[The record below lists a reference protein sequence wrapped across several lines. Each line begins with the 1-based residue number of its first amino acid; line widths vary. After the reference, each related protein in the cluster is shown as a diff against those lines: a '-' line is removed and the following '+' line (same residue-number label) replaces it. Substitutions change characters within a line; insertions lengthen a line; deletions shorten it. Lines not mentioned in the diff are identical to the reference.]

1 MMIPMETYLRR
12 GQQSLRRILS
22 QPKTRLILRAT
33 GYALASFLFSAAG
46 LLHGALPLAMA
57 FVLACSGWSAV
68 LAGAGGCLGYL
79 VFWGAAGYQ
88 GILWSALALITAL
101 LLGDRRLTRDVPF
114 LIPALAGLLI
124 SGSGVFFQA
133 WLADDTS
140 VGLYLLRVGLGVG
153 SSWLFTKV
161 LQGRNPIL
169 DWLACGLAVLSL
181 AQIAPI
187 LPLNLGIIAGSAL
200 SVLGAFPAAAM
211 AGLALDLSGISPVSM
226 TAILCGA
233 YLIRFLPHYP
243 RWIGMLAPAAAGV
256 FLLSVTGTYCP
267 ALLPGLLL
275 GGAVGTVLPLP
286 PKIPSRRGETGVA
299 QVRLEMAA
307 NALSQSGQLL
317 LEVPEVPVDEDSLVR
332 RAAELSCSTCPCR
345 RGCKD
350 SPRIADLPGL
360 LLHKPLLSSQE
371 LPVICRKSSRFLAQL
386 HRFQEQLRSIQ
397 ADRLRQQEYRDAL
410 VQQYRFLSRY
420 LQTLSDQLTCKAERN
435 RPVFSPS
442 VEIYANRP
450 EEENGDRVMRF
461 AGVGCRYYV
470 LLCDG
475 MGTGLGAIQEAGIA
489 LQLLRRLLSAGF
501 PPEHALQSLNS
512 LCALRS
518 RAGAV
523 TIDMA
528 ELQLDTGRVQLYK
541 WGAMPSFL
549 ICGTGAKKIGTAGP
563 PPGLSVAD
571 GPGTT
576 YQLSLRRGE
585 TLVLVSDGV
594 FEEDALHCCL
604 NMAGS
609 SPGELAKSL
618 LTCSQYT
625 GEDDATVVLVHLD
638 PGLAAT

>member
-1 MMIPMETYLRR
+1 MMIPLETYLRR
-12 GQQSLRRILS
+12 GQHSLRQLLS
-22 QPKTRLILRAT
+22 QPKTRLVLRAI
-33 GYALASFLFSAAG
+33 GYFLAGFVLSAAG

-57 FVLACSGWSAV
+57 LVIASRGWSAV
-68 LAGAGGCLGYL
+68 FAAAGGCLGYWL
-79 VFWGAAGYQ
+79 FWGAAGQQ
-88 GILWSALALITAL
+88 GMVWVGLALATVLLFGEGRVAREVPL
-101 LLGDRRLTRDVPF
+101 LL
-114 LIPALAGLLI
+114 PALTGLLI
-124 SGSGVFFQA
+124 SGCGVFFQA
-133 WLADDTS
+133 WLADDTA
-140 VGLYLLRVGLGVG
+140 VGLYLLRVGLGAG
-153 SSWLFTKV
+153 SSWLFTRV

-187 LPLNLGIIAGSAL
+187 LPLNLGIITGSAL
-200 SVLGAFPAAAM
+200 AVMGAFPAAAM

-233 YLIRFLPHYP
+233 YLIRFLPRYP
-243 RWIGMLAPAAAGV
+243 RWVGMLAPAAAGL
-256 FLLSVTGTYCP
+256 FLLSVKGTYCP
-267 ALLPGLLL
+267 GILPGLLL
-275 GGAVGTVLPLP
+275 GGIVGTLLPLP
-286 PKIPSRRGETGVA
+286 PKVPSRRGETGVA
-299 QVRLEMAA
+299 QVRLEIAA
-307 NALSQSGQLL
+307 GALSQTQQLL
-317 LEVPEVPVDEDSLVR
+317 LEVPEVPVDEDSLLL

-350 SPRIADLPGL
+350 STRIAELPGV

-371 LPVICRKSSRFLAQL
+371 LPVVCRKSSRFLAQL
-386 HRFQEQLRSIQ
+386 HRAQEQLRSIQ

-410 VQQYRFLSRY
+410 VQQYRFLSQY
-420 LQTLSDQLTCKAERN
+420 LQSLSDQLTYKPDRN
-435 RPVFSPS
+435 IPIFSPKTQ
-442 VEIYANRP
+442 IYANRP
-450 EEENGDRVMRF
+450 EEENGDRILRF
-461 AGVGCRYYV
+461 AGVSCRYYV
-470 LLCDG
+470 VLCDG
-475 MGTGLGAIQEAGIA
+475 MGTGMGAVQEASTA
-489 LQLLRRLLSAGF
+489 LQLLRRLLCAGF
-501 PPEHALQSLNS
+501 PAEHALQSLNS

-549 ICGTGAKKIGTAGP
+549 LSGTGAKKIGTAGP
-563 PPGLSVAD
+563 PPGLSVTD
-571 GPGTT
+571 GQEAT

-625 GEDDATVVLVHLD
+625 GEDDATVVLIRLD

>member
-1 MMIPMETYLRR
+1 MMIPLETYLRR
-12 GQQSLRRILS
+12 GQHSLRQLLS
-22 QPKTRLILRAT
+22 QPKTRLVLRAI
-33 GYALASFLFSAAG
+33 GYFLAGFVLSAAG

-57 FVLACSGWSAV
+57 LVIASRGWSAV
-68 LAGAGGCLGYL
+68 FAAAGGCLGYWL
-79 VFWGAAGYQ
+79 FWGAAGQQ
-88 GILWSALALITAL
+88 GMVWVGLALATVLLI
-101 LLGDRRLTRDVPF
+101 GEGRLTRDVP
-114 LIPALAGLLI
+114 LLLPALTGLLI
-124 SGSGVFFQA
+124 SGCGIFFQA

-140 VGLYLLRVGLGVG
+140 VGLYLLRVGLGAG
-153 SSWLFTKV
+153 SSWLFTRV

-181 AQIAPI
+181 AQIAPL
-187 LPLNLGIIAGSAL
+187 LPLNLGIITGSAL
-200 SVLGAFPAAAM
+200 AVMGAFPAAAM

-233 YLIRFLPHYP
+233 YLIRFLPRYP
-243 RWIGMLAPAAAGV
+243 RWVGMLAPAAAGL
-256 FLLSVTGTYCP
+256 FLLSVKGTYCP
-267 ALLPGLLL
+267 GILPGLLL
-275 GGAVGTVLPLP
+275 GGIVGTLLPLP
-286 PKIPSRRGETGVA
+286 PKVPSRRGETGVA
-299 QVRLEMAA
+299 QVRLEIAA
-307 NALSQSGQLL
+307 GALSQTQQLL
-317 LEVPEVPVDEDSLVR
+317 LEVPEVPVDEDSLLR

-350 SPRIADLPGL
+350 STRIAELPGV

-371 LPVICRKSSRFLAQL
+371 LPVVCRKSSRFLAQL
-386 HRFQEQLRSIQ
+386 HRAQEQLRSIQ

-410 VQQYRFLSRY
+410 VQQYRFLSQY
-420 LQTLSDQLTCKAERN
+420 LQSLSDQLTYKPDRN
-435 RPVFSPS
+435 IPIFSPKTQ
-442 VEIYANRP
+442 IYANRP
-450 EEENGDRVMRF
+450 EEENGDRILRF
-461 AGVGCRYYV
+461 AGVSCRYYV
-470 LLCDG
+470 VLCDG
-475 MGTGLGAIQEAGIA
+475 MGTGMGAVQEASTA
-489 LQLLRRLLSAGF
+489 LQLLRRLLCAGF
-501 PPEHALQSLNS
+501 PAEHALQSLNS

-549 ICGTGAKKIGTAGP
+549 LSGTGAKKIGTAGP
-563 PPGLSVAD
+563 PPGLSVTD
-571 GPGTT
+571 GQEAT

-625 GEDDATVVLVHLD
+625 GEDDATVVLIRLD